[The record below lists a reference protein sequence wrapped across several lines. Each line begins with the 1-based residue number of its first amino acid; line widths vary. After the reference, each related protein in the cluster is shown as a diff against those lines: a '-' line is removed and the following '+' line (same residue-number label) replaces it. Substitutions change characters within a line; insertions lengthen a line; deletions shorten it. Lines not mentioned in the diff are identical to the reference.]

1 MRFLRR
7 RFPREFEPGSQ
18 SECQPARGNRRTDVR
33 WKKSPPDPTPRI
45 RILTALI
52 SILCASGASFAGDH
66 EISIHVN
73 LHGRADTYCL
83 GSDLIDFAVRDDSEW
98 EPLAFCFFQKKTTAG
113 SWADLVEVDDDGF
126 LVAPFWSAYL
136 HANRVDGR
144 LRGALY
150 NVPVP
155 EEDLVPD
162 GQLGVYRLFCG
173 FVDPNPPPGETPS
186 TKMAW
191 RRAALEQLRSVSF
204 SDLMKSSRH
213 LVSRQFE
220 IIRCTN

>member
-1 MRFLRR
+1 MQFLRR
-7 RFPREFEPGSQ
+7 RYPCRLQPGSQ
-18 SECQPARGNRRTDVR
+18 SEYQPARGNRGTDIR
-33 WKKSPPDPTPRI
+33 WKRSPQNPTHRI

-52 SILCASGASFAGDH
+52 AILCASGASIAGDD
-66 EISIHVN
+66 EISIHLN
-73 LHGRADTYCL
+73 LYGRADTYCL
-83 GSDLIDFAVRDDSEW
+83 GSDLIDFAVRDHTEW

-113 SWADLVEVDDDGF
+113 SWTDLVDVDSDGF

-144 LRGALY
+144 LRETVY
-150 NVPVP
+150 SVPIP

-162 GQLGVYRLFCG
+162 GQVGVYRLFCG
-173 FVDPNPPPGETPS
+173 FVDPKPPPGETPS
-186 TKMAW
+186 TKTGL

-220 IIRCTN
+220 IIRCAR

>member
-7 RFPREFEPGSQ
+7 SSPRKVQPGSL
-18 SECQPARGNRRTDVR
+18 SEYQPARKNRQTDIR
-33 WKKSPPDPTPRI
+33 WERSPPNPTHRI
-45 RILTALI
+45 RILTALF
-52 SILCASGASFAGDH
+52 SILCTSGASTAGDN
-66 EISIHVN
+66 EIGIHVN

-83 GSDLIDFAVRDDSEW
+83 GSDLIDFAVRDHTEW
-98 EPLAFCFFQKKTTAG
+98 EPLAFCFFQRKTAAG
-113 SWADLVEVDDDGF
+113 SWADLVEVDNDGF

-144 LRGALY
+144 LRGSLY

-162 GQLGVYRLFCG
+162 GQEGVYRLFCG
-173 FVDPNPPPGETPS
+173 FVDPKLPPGELPS
-186 TKMAW
+186 TKTAW

-220 IIRCTN
+220 IIRCAR